1 LALQALL
8 IGSAGLLAFLWYTYD
23 EKKTAYEQ
31 DLANN
36 ITVTSSTESNID
48 MFFGLSIAWSILG
61 GILIIL
67 LIYMH
72 SRIALVVALFKEAGK
87 CIGNMPLVLF
97 YPLWTLL
104 SACICVTYFL
114 IFALFLLSAGE
125 EVIDTDNGDHITY
138 KATETLQYMTL
149 YHIFGFYWSWEF
161 TLAFQEMVLAGCAA
175 SWYFT
180 RDKSELKWTVIGSVW
195 RTIRFSLGSL
205 LFGALIIAIIK
216 MIRFLLHY
224 FEDKVKTL
232 SEKSDLAKFI
242 IKCVDCCL
250 WCCEKCMKFLNR
262 NAYIEMAIYGKSFCR
277 SAMNAFAILLRNA
290 LRVAAINSIGDL
302 VLFVC
307 KMIITAIGAIAAFF
321 YFQNKETIAE
331 NSGSAGSTVPDDVQW
346 ESLQIV
352 LITILAY
359 FVANMFI
366 GVYEMM
372 IDTIFICFCEDS
384 ERNDGSPQKPYFMSA
399 NLLKFMAG
407 EERRTQ
413 KRTEQEYKH
422 AQKKAAAAEAQHS
435 NAMGLKIDG

>member
-1 LALQALL
+1 
-8 IGSAGLLAFLWYTYD
+8 
-23 EKKTAYEQ
+23 
-31 DLANN
+31 
-36 ITVTSSTESNID
+36 
-48 MFFGLSIAWSILG
+48 
-61 GILIIL
+61 
-67 LIYMH
+67 
-72 SRIALVVALFKEAGK
+72 
-87 CIGNMPLVLF
+87 
-97 YPLWTLL
+97 
-104 SACICVTYFL
+104 
-114 IFALFLLSAGE
+114 
-125 EVIDTDNGDHITY
+125 VIDTDNGDHISY
-138 KATETLQYMTL
+138 EKSETLQYMTL
-149 YHIFGFYWSWEF
+149 YHLFGFYWSWEF
-161 TLAFQEMVLAGCAA
+161 TLAFQEAVLAGCAA

-180 RDKSELKWTVIGSVW
+180 RDKSELNYTVSHAVW
-195 RTIRFSLGSL
+195 RTIRFSMGSL

-224 FEDKVKTL
+224 FEEKVKKI
-232 SEKSDLAKFI
+232 SENSDMVKFVM
-242 IKCVDCCL
+242 KCIDCCL

-262 NAYIEMAIYGKSFCR
+262 NAYIEIAIYGKSFCR

-302 VLFVC
+302 VLMIS
-307 KMIITAIGAIAAFF
+307 KLIITAIAAVAAFF

-331 NSGSAGSTVPDDVQW
+331 NLGDASTTVPDDVQW

-352 LITILAY
+352 LITILGY

-384 ERNDGSPQKPYFMSA
+384 ERNDGSPQKPYFMSS

-413 KRTEQEYKH
+413 KRTEKEYKQ
-422 AQKKAAAAEAQHS
+422 AQKKAAAAEATHS